1 MELIDTLIEARW
13 IIPIVPKGVILENSA
28 LAVNAGRIVDILPFE
43 AAEKTYQAQK
53 VFRFPTSA
61 LLPGFVNL
69 HSHAAM
75 NLVRGLGADLP
86 LMDWLT
92 KEIWPAEGKLMS
104 PEFVAEGSWLAGLE
118 MAASGVT
125 TTSDHYFFPN
135 PLRGAPSCR
144 SALRGFRHRLIG
156 FPSAWAK
163 NDTEYLSLSEADSRR
178 TRRPLRAH
186 HHCAARTLHC
196 ERCSLETLRRDF

>member
-28 LAVNAGRIVDILPFE
+28 LAVNAGRIVDILPIE
-43 AAEKTYQAQK
+43 TAEKTYQAQK

-118 MAASGVT
+118 MAAGGVT
-125 TTSDHYFFPN
+125 TTSDHYFFPKSAAEGL
-135 PLRGAPSCR
+135 LRAG
-144 SALRGFRHRLIG
+144 LRCAVSGIVIG

-163 NDTEYLSLSEADSRR
+163 NDTEYLSLSEALIQEYEGDQIG
-178 TRRPLRAH
+178 RAH
-186 HHCAARTLHC
+186 V
-196 ERCSLETLRRDF
+196 

>member
-43 AAEKTYQAQK
+43 TAEKTYQAQK

-104 PEFVAEGSWLAGLE
+104 PEFVA
-118 MAASGVT
+118 ASRQRPT
-125 TTSDHYFFPN
+125 ITSSRN
-135 PLRGAPSCR
+135 PLPWGSFVPV
-144 SALRGFRHRLIG
+144 
-156 FPSAWAK
+156 
-163 NDTEYLSLSEADSRR
+163 
-178 TRRPLRAH
+178 
-186 HHCAARTLHC
+186 CAARFPASLSVSLQRGRKTTLNTCRFPKH
-196 ERCSLETLRRDF
+196 